1 MQTAMAPIKSEFND
15 PDSPKLRLHCLL
27 CVACLSAHIV
37 GAATYSQQATTVDT
51 GGAHGASASY
61 SQQSCIGGI
70 SGITAVAAEG
80 ALAKAGYL
88 GQIYDVSGIALTT
101 TSTSLGES
109 SSAQLGARETL
120 DDGTYLALSTDSI
133 TWGVDSGPL
142 TEISPSG
149 FATADVVACDSLAVV
164 SGAYSIFNTTLDLT
178 VLDTVPD
185 NFGAYAG
192 DGLGDDWQVQYFGE
206 DNPLAAPTLD
216 PDGDGQINHFEF
228 VAGLDPTDPSSR
240 FIVQIT
246 GDSEGSPQVI
256 FDPVVAGRT
265 YTVKYKDTLD
275 ASTWDTL
282 LNKTTDNSGPERTI
296 TDNSVG
302 LAGSHFYIVEIE

>member
-1 MQTAMAPIKSEFND
+1 MRYLIVRFPCTSIVASLF
-15 PDSPKLRLHCLL
+15 
-27 CVACLSAHIV
+27 CVACLNAHMAA
-37 GAATYSQQATTVDT
+37 AATYTQQATTVDA

-61 SQQSCIGGI
+61 SQESSIGGI
-70 SGITAVAAEG
+70 SGITEIAAEG
-80 ALAKAGYL
+80 ALTKAGYF

-109 SSAQLGARETL
+109 SSAQLGACETL
-120 DDGTYLALSTDSI
+120 DDGTYRTLPTDSI

-142 TEISPSG
+142 AEISPSG
-149 FATADVVACDSLAVV
+149 LATADVVASDSLAVV
-164 SGAYSIFNTTLDLT
+164 SGAYSIFSTTLVLT

-185 NFGAYAG
+185 NFGAYTG
-192 DGLGDDWQVQYFGE
+192 DGLSDDWQVQYFGE
-206 DNPLAAPTLD
+206 DNPQAAPRLD
-216 PDGDGQINHFEF
+216 PDGDGQLNHFEF

-282 LNKTTDNSGPERTI
+282 LNTATDNSGLERTI
-296 TDNSVG
+296 TDTSVS
-302 LAGSHFYIVEIE
+302 LPGSRFYIVEIE

>member
-1 MQTAMAPIKSEFND
+1 MNRLQI
-15 PDSPKLRLHCLL
+15 RLHCLL
-27 CVACLSAHIV
+27 GVACLNAHLV
-37 GAATYSQQATTVDT
+37 GAATYSQQAITVDA
-51 GGAHGASASY
+51 GGGHGASASY

-70 SGITAVAAEG
+70 SGITEVAAEG

-88 GQIYDVSGIALTT
+88 GQIYDVSGIALT
-101 TSTSLGES
+101 STPASLAES
-109 SSAQLGARETL
+109 SSAQLGALEAL
-120 DDGTYLALSTDSI
+120 DDGTYLALPADSI

-142 TEISPSG
+142 TGVSPSG
-149 FATADVVACDSLAVV
+149 LATADVVASDSHAVV
-164 SGAYSIFNTTLDLT
+164 SGSYSIFNTTLDLT
-178 VLDTVPD
+178 ILDTVPD
-185 NFGAYAG
+185 NFGTYAG

-216 PDGDGQINHFEF
+216 PDGDGQLNHFEF
-228 VAGLDPTDPSSR
+228 VAGLDPTDPSSL
-240 FIVQIT
+240 FTVQIT

-275 ASTWDTL
+275 ALTWDTL

-296 TDNSVG
+296 TDNS
-302 LAGSHFYIVEIE
+302 ATSAPARFYIVEIE

>member
-1 MQTAMAPIKSEFND
+1 MRYLFVRFPCTSIVASLF
-15 PDSPKLRLHCLL
+15 
-27 CVACLSAHIV
+27 CVACLNAHM
-37 GAATYSQQATTVDT
+37 AAAVTYTQQATTVNA

-61 SQQSCIGGI
+61 SQESCIGGI
-70 SGITAVAAEG
+70 SGITAVAAGG
-80 ALAKAGYL
+80 ALTKAGYL

-109 SSAQLGARETL
+109 SSVQLGARETL
-120 DDGTYLALSTDSI
+120 DDGTYVALSTDSI
-133 TWGVDSGPL
+133 IWSITWGPL

-149 FATADVVACDSLAVV
+149 LATADVVPCDSLAVV
-164 SGAYSIFNTTLDLT
+164 SGGYSVFNTTLDLT
-178 VLDTVPD
+178 VRDIVPD

-192 DGLGDDWQVQYFGE
+192 DDLGDDWQVQYFGE
-206 DNPLAAPTLD
+206 DNPQAAPRLD
-216 PDGDGQINHFEF
+216 PDGDGQLNHFEF
-228 VAGLDPTDPSSR
+228 VVGLDPTDPSSL
-240 FIVQIT
+240 FTVQIT
-246 GDSEGSPQVI
+246 GNSKGSPQVI

-282 LNKTTDNSGPERTI
+282 LNETTDNSGPERTI

-302 LAGSHFYIVEIE
+302 LAGSRFYIVEIE